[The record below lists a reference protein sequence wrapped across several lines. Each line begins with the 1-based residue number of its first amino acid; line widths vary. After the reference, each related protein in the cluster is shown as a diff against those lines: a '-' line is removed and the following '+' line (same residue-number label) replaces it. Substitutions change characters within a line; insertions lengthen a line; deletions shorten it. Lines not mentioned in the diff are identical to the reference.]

1 MCCFFRNWSALKS
14 KIMPNKKNLHQSWH
28 TYCIMAATKHIHV
41 WEQSY
46 RANITTV
53 PGFYTD
59 DNAVLNKVKDNI
71 EWCRIQI
78 IPTI

>member
-1 MCCFFRNWSALKS
+1 
-14 KIMPNKKNLHQSWH
+14 
-28 TYCIMAATKHIHV
+28 MAATKHIHV